1 MSSPKMLMLDLF
13 RISGD
18 ALGAVRRA
26 TADIVSI
33 ATALILRLSFLSYIQ
48 HLNPPLGPEVIP
60 FFPSSPFPLD
70 APALK
75 LKD

>member
-1 MSSPKMLMLDLF
+1 MLMLDLF

-18 ALGAVRRA
+18 ALGESRGAVRRA
-26 TADIVSI
+26 AAEVVSI

-60 FFPSSPFPLD
+60 FFPSSPFPLE